1 MRFSIK
7 YDKDGINIDTD
18 YGLQELKII
27 ENIIGILA
35 GGCVN
40 NYQFEK
46 QNIELETLNNNK
58 INDSIEDE
66 NYSNSLDRALKD
78 FNDNSSVYKEIDK
91 KLELSEKVK
100 DDLKLNGFSDVD
112 KFICPKCF
120 QGLAMLYPVD
130 DNKHRLIIYN
140 ILTGKLC
147 LLKDNYEFV
156 DNIKL
161 VNDLIN
167 NEDIIEDDNIVYSI
181 SKDINIKCPIC
192 KQEVNSIDWF
202 IYMHEHHTP
211 YENSCKICGGE
222 VVLCQSEKG
231 THIFKCES
239 CGYSQTLGKFVKEKK
254 EDTEEERIN
263 E

>member
-1 MRFSIK
+1 MKFNIN
-7 YDKDGINIDTD
+7 YNKDSINIDTD
-18 YGLQELKII
+18 YGVEELKVIV
-27 ENIIGILA
+27 NIIGILT
-35 GGCVN
+35 GDCIN
-40 NYQFEK
+40 NYKFKK

-78 FNDNSSVYKEIDK
+78 FNDNSSVYKEIDE

-130 DNKHRLIIYN
+130 EDYRLIIYN

-147 LLKDNYEFV
+147 LLKDSYDFV
-156 DNIKL
+156 DNTKL

-167 NEDIIEDDNIVYSI
+167 NEDIIEDDNIMYSI
-181 SKDINIKCPIC
+181 SKDINIKCPLRKEEI
-192 KQEVNSIDWF
+192 NSIDWF

-231 THIFKCES
+231 THIFKCEN
-239 CGYSQTLGKFVKEKK
+239 CGYSQTLGKFVKEEK
-254 EDTEEERIN
+254 ENSEEEHIDG
-263 E
+263 